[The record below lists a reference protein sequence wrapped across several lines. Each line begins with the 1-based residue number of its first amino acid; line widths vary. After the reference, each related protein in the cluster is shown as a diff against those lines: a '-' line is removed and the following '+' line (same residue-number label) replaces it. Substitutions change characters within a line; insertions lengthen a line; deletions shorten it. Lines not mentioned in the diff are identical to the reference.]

1 MTWNRS
7 SDYYS
12 RPTEHVVIEVVKKRV
27 LKIPAVNIRLLQKIM
42 THTAVMSG
50 AAQHS
55 SSRLLWSI
63 KRWGCHRT
71 VTIHTVVVGEYILKV
86 RYAHLHTYIFI
97 MLQPQGGA
105 LDRVPSPSRAQL
117 TLCKKIKKDIPQCFL
132 HFLNATRELLLL
144 LWTHPRRTKLMTS
157 NNHLPWERCDVGP
170 QWRWVRPG

>member
-117 TLCKKIKKDIPQCFL
+117 SENQIKKYIPATVLFTFL
-132 HFLNATRELLLL
+132 KCNSRAA
-144 LWTHPRRTKLMTS
+144 PPAV
-157 NNHLPWERCDVGP
+157 NPP
-170 QWRWVRPG
+170 QKN